1 MFTTMSSSAV
11 SSPGLR
17 NVFDVY
23 VGAVDA
29 WQVYDNGELSG
40 PRLLASRA
48 SGAAVEISDPAGW
61 KRLEEVIR

>member
-1 MFTTMSSSAV
+1 MSSGGFLA
-11 SSPGLR
+11 GLR
-17 NVFDVY
+17 NLFDAY
-23 VGAVDA
+23 VSAVDA

-61 KRLEEVIR
+61 KRLEEIR